1 MSSDAGVGHNYN
13 DNNNNSSNDD
23 NDHVLFL
30 PLVKDELVSLPL
42 PINVVSTYWNV
53 PLPMDDARNVAK
65 RYPGFEGGV
74 IIEGVELAER
84 NNLAC
89 VMMHSDM
96 AGLRAAIDAGI
107 PPIVI
112 LPGIPGNPE
121 ITQHASV
128 VSGYG
133 DDGVVY
139 HYVQEGTT
147 QGDQQEGAIPAD
159 VFEREWSE
167 EGKLLILLAPSD
179 ILAPMPIRMSA
190 QVNAA
195 CRLCFDAERAMIL
208 GDKSGAADS
217 LKEALQMDPDNVTA
231 LQMLGALCNEQN
243 MPECV
248 SYYEKC
254 IQLNQSA
261 YLAYN
266 GLGNYYLKKA
276 EFAKAESYYTKAVE
290 INPKRS
296 ARIYKNR
303 AYLREKQ
310 NRANDARDDLKMY
323 IKYLSNAPDRGVIE
337 QAIRDL
343 S

>member
-1 MSSDAGVGHNYN
+1 MSFEANDD
-13 DNNNNSSNDD
+13 DNNNNTS
-23 NDHVLFL
+23 DHVLFL
-30 PLVKDELVSLPL
+30 PLITEELVSLPL
-42 PINVVSTYWNV
+42 PINVVSAYWNV
-53 PLPMDDARNVAK
+53 SLPMADAHDAAK
-65 RYPGFEGGV
+65 RYPGFEGGI

-89 VMMHSDM
+89 VMLHSDM
-96 AGLRAAIDAGI
+96 ESLRAAIDAGI

-133 DDGVVY
+133 DDGVIY

-167 EGKLLILLAPSD
+167 EGNLLILLAPSD

-190 QVNAA
+190 QVNVA
-195 CRLCFDAERAMIL
+195 CRLCFDAERAIIL

-217 LKEALQMDPDNVTA
+217 LKEALQMDPNNVTA

-254 IQLNQSA
+254 IQRNSRA

-266 GLGNYYLKKA
+266 GLGNYYLKKT
-276 EFAKAESYYTKAVE
+276 EFAKAESYYTQAVE

-310 NRANDARDDLKMY
+310 NLADGARDDLKLY
-323 IKYLSNAPDRGVIE
+323 IKYLPNAPDRGVIE